1 MNTKRVLENIFW
13 QCLVHREAYLRSWVR
28 SKVAYIINRWNW
40 FVQIIVIGVF
50 LKVVQTK
57 NRKNGLKIEKA
68 SQQLQLA
75 FSINNEIL

>member
-1 MNTKRVLENIFW
+1 M
-13 QCLVHREAYLRSWVR
+13 
-28 SKVAYIINRWNW
+28 
-40 FVQIIVIGVF
+40 QIIVIGVF